1 MFREYLKVRR
11 FERIQKQFGYFE
23 KLCSLLENCC
33 KLTSRGK
40 TSCAHGLHTCTVRV
54 VRLIPDDS
62 GFGLGNSG
70 FDFGLSI
77 SVCGCTA
84 ACVTFVARGPTPR

>member
-1 MFREYLKVRR
+1 MNLS
-11 FERIQKQFGYFE
+11 
-23 KLCSLLENCC
+23 KLSKFDFIGRP
-33 KLTSRGK
+33 KL
-40 TSCAHGLHTCTVRV
+40 RV

-70 FDFGLSI
+70 FNFGLSI

-84 ACVTFVARGPTPR
+84 ACVTNVARGPSSLCTFQATSIR